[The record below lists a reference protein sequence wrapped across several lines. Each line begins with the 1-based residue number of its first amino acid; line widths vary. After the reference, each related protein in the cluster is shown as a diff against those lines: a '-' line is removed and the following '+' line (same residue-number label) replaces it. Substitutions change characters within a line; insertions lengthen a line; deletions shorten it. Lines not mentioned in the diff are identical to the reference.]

1 MKTSLWAVSLAL
13 LITAATAGANG
24 SVERTFNAP
33 VDRVWSTTESVL
45 KVLGWDVDK
54 AERGIGFITTDS
66 RRIDG
71 ENYGVYEKGVR
82 HRLRLHLKAAGEGRT
97 TVSIERTVFKRERIL
112 FVDKDEPLTDTT
124 QTVEKALLEAIGKA
138 L

>member
-1 MKTSLWAVSLAL
+1 MKASLWSVSLAL
-13 LITAATAGANG
+13 LITAATAAANG
-24 SVERTFNAP
+24 VVERTFNAP
-33 VDRVWSTTESVL
+33 VDRVWSTTEAVL

-54 AERGIGFITTDS
+54 MERGIGFITTDS

-82 HRLRLHLKAAGEGRT
+82 HRLRLQLKAAGEGRT

-124 QTVEKALLEAIGKA
+124 QTVEKALLDAIGKA

>member
-1 MKTSLWAVSLAL
+1 MKASLWAVSLAL
-13 LITAATAGANG
+13 LITAATAAANG
-24 SVERTFNAP
+24 VVERTFNAP
-33 VDRVWSTTESVL
+33 VDRVWSTTEAVL

-54 AERGIGFITTDS
+54 MERGIGFITTDS

-82 HRLRLHLKAAGEGRT
+82 HRLRLQIKAAGEGRT

-124 QTVEKALLEAIGKA
+124 QTVEKALLDAIGKA

>member
-1 MKTSLWAVSLAL
+1 MKARLGTLTLAL
-13 LITAATAGANG
+13 LIAATAAAAAP
-24 SVERTFNAP
+24 VERTFDAP
-33 VDRVWSTTESVL
+33 IDRVWSTTESVL
-45 KVLGWDVDK
+45 KILGWDVDK
-54 AERGIGFITTDS
+54 IDRGIGFITTDS
-66 RRIDG
+66 RRVDG

-82 HRLRLHLKAAGEGRT
+82 HRLRLHVKAVGDKRT

-124 QTVEKALLEAIGKA
+124 QVVEKSVLDAIAKA